1 MDVVSLIALSM
12 GIAWASGINLYA
24 AVFMLG
30 YLGATGYIILPDSL
44 QILAD
49 PLVMTAAAVMYCI
62 EFFADKIP
70 GIDSGWDSLHT
81 FIRIPAGA
89 MLAAGAVGDI
99 SPAIEL
105 AAGLLGGSLAA
116 VSHAAK
122 AGGRLL
128 LNASPEPFSNWGSSI
143 TEDVLVIAGLW
154 LAIMHP
160 FWFLAALAVFIVFIA
175 WLLSRLWLL
184 LKTVIRQIGNWCCGE
199 KRDKNKDTKPSSLT
213 TLTIDSRKT
222 EH

>member
-12 GIAWASGINLYA
+12 GLAWASGINLYA

-160 FWFLAALAVFIVFIA
+160 FWFLAALTVFIIFIV
-175 WLLSRLWLL
+175 WLLPRLWRL
-184 LKTVIRQIGNWCCGE
+184 LKTVIRQISNWCCGE
-199 KRDKNKDTKPSSLT
+199 KCDKNKGTTVSSLT

-222 EH
+222 EN

>member
-12 GIAWASGINLYA
+12 GLAWASGINLYA

-89 MLAAGAVGDI
+89 MLAAAAMGDTN
-99 SPAIEL
+99 PAIEFT
-105 AAGLLGGSLAA
+105 AGLLGGSLAA
-116 VSHAAK
+116 ASHAAK
-122 AGGRLL
+122 AGGTFADQCLSRTLQQL
-128 LNASPEPFSNWGSSI
+128 GQLNHRRSAGACRTLAGDHASPLVFSGIDGFYS
-143 TEDVLVIAGLW
+143 VYRLVIAALM
-154 LAIMHP
+154 ATAENRDTP
-160 FWFLAALAVFIVFIA
+160 FWQLV
-175 WLLSRLWLL
+175 RL
-184 LKTVIRQIGNWCCGE
+184 Q
-199 KRDKNKDTKPSSLT
+199 
-213 TLTIDSRKT
+213 
-222 EH
+222 